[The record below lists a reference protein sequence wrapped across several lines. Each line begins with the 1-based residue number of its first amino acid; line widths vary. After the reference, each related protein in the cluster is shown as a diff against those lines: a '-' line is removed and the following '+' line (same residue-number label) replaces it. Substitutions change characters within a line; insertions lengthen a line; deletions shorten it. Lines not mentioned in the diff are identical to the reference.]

1 MKDGTF
7 PIFPYYKC
15 HKPFLIHPNSPVG
28 HMAYWFV
35 LEDMVN
41 CLWGY
46 SWESLIPSPTQ
57 RTGVKEAN
65 RTMFFSALW
74 AQLPCPGTSPL
85 LLKIPGLC
93 HCSLH
98 VPNITIW
105 WSILSSLQCAR
116 TRGNASGYVG
126 QRLLWK
132 SLPTWVCDTVLAA
145 EWRKIYPVLAAAIGL
160 TQWH

>member
-1 MKDGTF
+1 MPQTIPDPPKQPCWAHGLLVCTGRHGELLVGLQLR
-7 PIFPYYKC
+7 K
-15 HKPFLIHPNSPVG
+15 PNSFSHSEDRG
-28 HMAYWFV
+28 EGGKWDNV
-35 LEDMVN
+35 L
-41 CLWGY
+41 
-46 SWESLIPSPTQ
+46 
-57 RTGVKEAN
+57 
-65 RTMFFSALW
+65 SALW